1 MQFVSGSSESDIM
14 KLWKVDVENK
24 RNYAGPIQSFPAHD
38 SEDGSS
44 VHALDKLDGYHFVS
58 GSGDGNFH
66 IWSLSFL
73 EQPLQPVVTEKLK
86 DTVGNDSTN
95 MIESFVGTP
104 YGKKVDETKS

>member
-38 SEDGSS
+38 SE
-44 VHALDKLDGYHFVS
+44 
-58 GSGDGNFH
+58 DGNFH